1 MKVDGYPEA
10 IRKETRQEQGGGVPD
25 SRTSYEASVSSAIR
39 RIADHIPKDLVA
51 KFAEKSGITGD
62 QILPIP
68 IVPSG
73 TVSAIDG
80 SNAMVLEGGSVALAV
95 VRAARTMFANNERV
109 GRAATPLTLVTIGPG
124 HRNTDFDELFF
135 ECFGVLPHKGLD
147 NADPERASAILR
159 DTLEYWVAHKTAAS
173 APAGSLLLLDGAI
186 RVSSQNH
193 EPVLA
198 DIVKIAGERGV
209 LLAAVAKRT
218 RATWGG
224 GHPLLP
230 ALRGIVEDFGIPGP
244 WWTRI
249 DPHLIDHTEYR
260 QGRHGEL
267 YVALLHPRGR
277 LLKMELPKG
286 TDDRTAAATMQAL
299 AACADDGRIPG
310 YPYPLLDAH
319 RSVVIDEPLLDQIQ
333 QDIKAGLTRQGIR
346 NRTFEGLFGDLHGDF
361 ERY

>member
-1 MKVDGYPEA
+1 M
-10 IRKETRQEQGGGVPD
+10 D
-25 SRTSYEASVSSAIR
+25 SRTSYEASVSGALR
-39 RIADHIPKDLVA
+39 RIAEHIPEDMVA
-51 KFAEKSGITGD
+51 RFAEKSGITRD
-62 QILPIP
+62 SLHPIP
-68 IVPSG
+68 PVPPG
-73 TVSAIDG
+73 TVTAVDG

-95 VRAARTMFANNERV
+95 VRAARTMFTGNERA

-124 HRNTDFDELFF
+124 HRNQDFDEMYR
-135 ECFGVLPHKGLD
+135 ECFGSPPNKALD
-147 NADPERASAILR
+147 NSDPERASAVLR
-159 DTLEYWVAHKTAAS
+159 DTLEYWVAWKTAAS
-173 APAGSLLLLDGAI
+173 APAGSLLLLDGAL
-186 RVSSQNH
+186 RVTSQNH

-198 DIVKIAGERGV
+198 DIIKLAGERSI
-209 LLAAVAKRT
+209 LLAAVTKKT

-230 ALRGIVEDFGIPGP
+230 ALRGLAEGFGTPGP

-267 YVALLHPRGR
+267 FVALLHPRGR

-286 TDDRTAAATMQAL
+286 IKDETAAITMQAL

-319 RSVVIDEPLLDQIQ
+319 RSVVIDEPLLDQIR

-346 NRTFEGLFGDLHGDF
+346 NRVFEDIFGDLHGDF